1 MNVERNGFTNLNQLG
16 YQLAV
21 DLTSSGA
28 FEVVAADKL
37 AGGQMSP
44 NTKHFIIKAT
54 TDVDPLAEDD
64 VQPWVLV
71 LDCNDS
77 GQYINLW
84 ACTPTQIDDTQSP
97 TVYNENQE
105 SGRLSPKNSNERD
118 VNGSEF
124 FTRHKDRTLWS
135 CFKPDDVDISAIPL
149 SYHLSVTDH
158 GIFFSMWAE
167 SFDKAGD
174 CFNWFLIQRPVD
186 CNTGLII
193 TEGKS
198 PLICMFSQRG
208 LGDDR
213 YLNDMTN
220 AVVYNSIYYFVV
232 REDDVNKPIPPV
244 SACIPTADSF
254 PIINPLQQ
262 VSILEDNSYVIR
274 FPQGFST
281 PRYLYDYKLDMI
293 AYTSADVLSQWSRP
307 SFTVFGEETARTY
320 KALNANVKDNK
331 GMRILCQIGGKGI

>member
-1 MNVERNGFTNLNQLG
+1 MNVERNGFTDLNRLG
-16 YQLAV
+16 FQLAT
-21 DLTSSGA
+21 DLNISGA
-28 FEVVAADKL
+28 FEVIATDKFY
-37 AGGQMSP
+37 GGQITP
-44 NTKHFIIKAT
+44 NTKQYIFKAT
-54 TDVDPLAEDD
+54 TSVDPLAEDEN
-64 VQPWVLV
+64 QPWL
-71 LDCNDS
+71 LIMDCSDS
-77 GQYINLW
+77 GQYINFW
-84 ACTPTQIDDTQSP
+84 VCTPTQIDDTQSP
-97 TVYNENQE
+97 TEYEEKRE
-105 SGRLSPKNSNERD
+105 SGRLSPKNSSDRE
-118 VNGSEF
+118 VSGSEF

-135 CFKPDDVDISAIPL
+135 CFKPDNVDIKAIPL
-149 SYHLSVTDH
+149 SYHLSITDH
-158 GIFFSMWAE
+158 GVFFSMWAE
-167 SFDKAGD
+167 SFDSAGD

-198 PLICMFSQRG
+198 PLMCMFSQRG
-208 LGDDR
+208 LGEDR
-213 YLNDMTN
+213 YLNDASN

-232 REDDVNKPIPPV
+232 REDDVNKPIPPA

-254 PIINPLQQ
+254 PMINPVQQ

-331 GMRILCQIGGKGI
+331 GMRILCQIGGKGM